1 MSVVRENLDILNPA
15 GSTTATGRNTEV
27 NFFGFR
33 VQDNDGN
40 ETNVGVTDTL
50 YTAATGSTFPNP
62 LSQPE
67 KHPVFGG
74 SFVGTGQITYK
85 VEIMTGGTGTDNT
98 FVWYKNGV
106 AQNAESPTTIT
117 SGSAQT
123 LDLGVTITFNAS
135 QGNQGYFRNV
145 TVQPNEGDFWE
156 MTTILSISSPH
167 QLGRIHAT
175 HDGTVDDVKGKIT
188 FKTNSGGAPGGFHNN
203 VEYSNATSTITN
215 SNTSTNLNV
224 ALTPNGTF
232 YSPYII
238 DQADFYIKIDDLN
251 GPTDVDGDTFT
262 WATDSAFASIQQQ
275 NVVIDT
281 TTTVTL
287 GDSTSTDGQLLSYS
301 NGLSTNVVVKFA
313 SNTGH
318 VQNDVYNFSVYSVD
332 SLQIVSNGAVIFG
345 AQVLNIEGANLNVR
359 VYDVNNNLVNTL

>member
-15 GSTTATGRNTEV
+15 GSTTTTGRNTEV

-33 VQDNDGN
+33 VQDDDITD
-40 ETNVGVTDTL
+40 TNLGVTDTL
-50 YTAATGSTFPNP
+50 YSAATGSTFPNP
-62 LSQPE
+62 ISYPDR
-67 KHPVFGG
+67 HPVFGG
-74 SFVGTGQITYK
+74 TFIGTAQITYK
-85 VEIMTGGTGTDNT
+85 VEIIDAVSNPNK
-98 FVWYKNGV
+98 FVWYENDVIQNNGV
-106 AQNAESPTTIT
+106 GIDIT
-117 SGSAQT
+117 SGTAQS
-123 LDLGVTITFNAS
+123 LSFGVNIMFNTS
-135 QGNQGYFRNV
+135 QGDTGYFRN
-145 TVQPNEGDFWE
+145 TSVQPNEGDFWQ

-167 QLGRIHAT
+167 QLARIHAT
-175 HDGTVDDVKGKIT
+175 HDSSTDDTKGKIT

-251 GPTDVDGDTFT
+251 GATVSDGDSFT
-262 WATDSAFASIQQQ
+262 WSTVSDFASIEQQ

-318 VQNDVYNFSVYSVD
+318 VLNDVYNFGVYAVD
-332 SLQIVSNGAVIFG
+332 SMEIVSNGAVIFG

-359 VYDVNNNLVNTL
+359 IYDVNDNLVNTT